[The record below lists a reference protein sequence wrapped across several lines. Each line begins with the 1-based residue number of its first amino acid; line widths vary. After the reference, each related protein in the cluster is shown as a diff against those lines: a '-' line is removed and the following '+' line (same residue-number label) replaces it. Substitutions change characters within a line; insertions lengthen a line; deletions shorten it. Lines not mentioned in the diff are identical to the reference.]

1 MVGGLVMPNA
11 DVIIVGSGIA
21 ALMTAY
27 YLHEDKNVMI
37 FTKSKKERSN
47 SWLAQGGVAA
57 AVSKED
63 HWHSHY
69 EDTVVAGC
77 HHNDQRAVEILVQEG
92 PKQIQELINRG
103 FRFDTDARGR
113 LQLGKEG
120 AHQLRRILH
129 AGGDATGRKMVSFL
143 LKQLINKVTIV
154 EEEMVLELL
163 IKNGRCAGIKTKK
176 KTGEVACYYASAT
189 VIATGGCGS
198 LYAFSSNAS
207 TVTGDGIALAYR
219 AGAEVTD
226 MEFIQFHPTMLYVNG
241 KAVGLISEAVRGE
254 GAILVTEDGRKMM
267 ESIHPQKD
275 LAPRDVVA
283 RTIHAEVLQGN
294 NIYLDISMI
303 ANFSKR
309 FPIITQLCRSYGID
323 IESGKLPVVPGAHFL
338 MGGIKVDVNGQTSIP
353 GLYAVGEAACTGV
366 HGANRLASNSLLEGI
381 VFGKRLAETLRYGAQ
396 ENIFVEMCK
405 HTNNNFVKKVI
416 KTLPSKQ
423 QIQTR
428 MMQYVGIVRN
438 ESGLE
443 HVKQW
448 FEQFSIPDL
457 LSVDLDE
464 LTTEEITIINM
475 IITGWIIATSALKRT
490 ESRGGHYRT
499 DYPSMDE
506 NWKGTRI
513 MRTKEE
519 LFVNV

>member
-1 MVGGLVMPNA
+1 MPNA
-11 DVIIVGSGIA
+11 DVIIIGSGIA

-27 YLHEDKNVMI
+27 YLHEDNNVII
-37 FTKSKKERSN
+37 FTKSNKERSN

-63 HWHSHY
+63 NWRCHY
-69 EDTVVAGC
+69 EDTMIAGC
-77 HHNDQRAVEILVQEG
+77 HHNDEQAVKILVREG
-92 PKQIQELINRG
+92 PKQIQDLLSRG
-103 FRFDTDARGR
+103 FRFDTDERGH
-113 LQLGKEG
+113 LQLGREG
-120 AHQLRRILH
+120 AHQFRRILH
-129 AGGDATGRKMVSFL
+129 AGGDATGRKLISFL
-143 LKQLINKVTIV
+143 LKKLINKVTIV

-163 IKNGRCAGIKTKK
+163 ITNGRCAGIKTKK
-176 KTGEVACYYASAT
+176 QSGEAGCYYASAT

-198 LYAFSSNAS
+198 IYAFSSKAS

-219 AGAEVTD
+219 AGAEVAD

-254 GAILVTEDGRKMM
+254 GAILVAEDGRKIM
-267 ESIHPQKD
+267 ESVHPQKD

-283 RTIHAEVLQGN
+283 RTIHAEVVQGN
-294 NIYLDISMI
+294 NVYLDISMI
-303 ANFSKR
+303 AHFSKH
-309 FPIITQLCRSYGID
+309 FPTIAQLCRSYGID
-323 IESGKLPVVPGAHFL
+323 IESGRMPVVPGAHFL
-338 MGGIKVDVNGQTSIP
+338 MGGIKADVNGQTSIP

-381 VFGKRLAETLRYGAQ
+381 VFSKRLAETLRKYIK
-396 ENIFVEMCK
+396 ENMFVETSP
-405 HTNNNFVKKVI
+405 HTENHFVKKI
-416 KTLPSKQ
+416 TKILPTKQ
-423 QIQTR
+423 KIQTL

-438 ESGLE
+438 ESGLK
-443 HVKQW
+443 HAKQW

-457 LSVDLDE
+457 LNADLDE

-475 IITGWIIATSALKRT
+475 LITGWLITTSALKRT

-499 DYPSMDE
+499 DYPLMDE

-513 MRTKEE
+513 VRTKEE

>member
-1 MVGGLVMPNA
+1 MPYA

-27 YLHEDKNVMI
+27 CLHEDKNVMI

-57 AVSKED
+57 VVSKED
-63 HWHSHY
+63 NWRCHY
-69 EDTVVAGC
+69 KDTMIAGC
-77 HHNDQRAVEILVQEG
+77 HHNDEKAVKILVQEG

-154 EEEMVLELL
+154 EEEMVSELL
-163 IKNGRCAGIKTKK
+163 IKNGRCVGIKTKK
-176 KTGEVACYYASAT
+176 KTGEV
-189 VIATGGCGS
+189 
-198 LYAFSSNAS
+198 
-207 TVTGDGIALAYR
+207 
-219 AGAEVTD
+219 
-226 MEFIQFHPTMLYVNG
+226 
-241 KAVGLISEAVRGE
+241 
-254 GAILVTEDGRKMM
+254 
-267 ESIHPQKD
+267 
-275 LAPRDVVA
+275 
-283 RTIHAEVLQGN
+283 
-294 NIYLDISMI
+294 
-303 ANFSKR
+303 
-309 FPIITQLCRSYGID
+309 
-323 IESGKLPVVPGAHFL
+323 
-338 MGGIKVDVNGQTSIP
+338 
-353 GLYAVGEAACTGV
+353 ACTGV

-381 VFGKRLAETLRYGAQ
+381 VFGKRLAETLRKGVQ
-396 ENIFVEMCK
+396 ENILVETCK
-405 HTNNNFVKKVI
+405 HTENHFMKKI
-416 KTLPSKQ
+416 TKILPSKQ
-423 QIQTR
+423 QIQTQ
-428 MMQYVGIVRN
+428 MKQYVGIVRN
-438 ESGLE
+438 ESGLKKA
-443 HVKQW
+443 KQW

-457 LSVDLDE
+457 LNADLDE

-475 IITGWIIATSALKRT
+475 IITGWMITTSALKRT

-506 NWKGTRI
+506 NWKGKRI
-513 MRTKEE
+513 VRTKEE